1 MHVNFKSLVMTITV
15 IILTQEVC
23 QNAQEGETHFEE
35 DAGHHPHV
43 DLLGTPVIIT
53 DVILDYQDVTE
64 YHRVCK
70 VVGMDQCCVQL
81 HLALYLSNLSS

>member
-1 MHVNFKSLVMTITV
+1 MTMTYI

-23 QNAQEGETHFEE
+23 QDAQEGESHLKE

-43 DLLGTPVIIT
+43 DILVTPLIVT
-53 DVILDYQDVTE
+53 DDVILDDQDVTE

-70 VVGMDQCCVQL
+70 VVGMD
-81 HLALYLSNLSS
+81 